1 LTNPEAD
8 YSSAMLRD
16 RLLRG
21 VWIGLVAAAATA
33 GALVGFGWVRG
44 SPLQPLNTIAHVVLG
59 TRAFYVREAHPLVT
73 PAGILVHVFSLI
85 VCGALFSLGVRR
97 SRGIRVWLG
106 ALVLA
111 AVVAAF
117 DFLLLP
123 PRFSPGFET
132 VLTPGEIIIVYA
144 VMAASL
150 GIAAAMRTER
160 REMVSEDLHW
170 TATG

>member
-1 LTNPEAD
+1 
-8 YSSAMLRD
+8 MLRD

-59 TRAFYVREAHPLVT
+59 TRAFYVHDAHPLVT
-73 PAGILVHVFSLI
+73 SVGIFVHILSMVAW
-85 VCGALFSLGVRR
+85 GTLFSIGVKR
-97 SRGIRVWLG
+97 SRGIRVWVG
-106 ALVLA
+106 ALVLTA
-111 AVVAAF
+111 VAAAL
-117 DFLLLP
+117 DFVLLP

-132 VLTPGEIIIVYA
+132 VLTRGEVIIVYA

-150 GIAAAMRTER
+150 GMAAAMRNEQQEIV
-160 REMVSEDLHW
+160 REELHW

>member
-1 LTNPEAD
+1 
-8 YSSAMLRD
+8 MLRH

-44 SPLQPLNTIAHVVLG
+44 SPLQPLNTVAHVVLG
-59 TRAFYVREAHPLVT
+59 TRAFYVHEAHPLVT
-73 PAGILVHVFSLI
+73 PVGILVHILSL
-85 VCGALFSLGVRR
+85 VVWGALFSLGVRGK
-97 SRGIRVWLG
+97 RGIWVWVG
-106 ALVLA
+106 ALVFTA
-111 AVVAAF
+111 AAAAF

-132 VLTPGEIIIVYA
+132 VLTRGEMVIVYA

-150 GIAAAMRTER
+150 GIAAAMRPER
-160 REMVSEDLHW
+160 RETVSEELHW
-170 TATG
+170 TAAG